1 MKKSVLALGAAVLA
15 VTGAAAT
22 VHAQQGEGQSGAPSA
37 MNGGMGMHRM
47 MHDPFGTATITRAD
61 AQAKAAEMFAV
72 HDVNRDGKLD
82 PADRAARMN
91 QRFDTMDTNRDGAL
105 SREEFSAAHAAKGDK
120 RMGHGMGHQGTGHKG
135 TGHKSMGH
143 KGMGGMMMMGMDANG
158 DRTITRDEF
167 VNGALQRFDA
177 ADANRDGKLTS
188 EERRTAMQAHMR
200 EMRAKMHGGMNKD
213 AGAGAADHDHDA
225 MTGGN

>member
-1 MKKSVLALGAAVLA
+1 MKKTFLALGAAVVA
-15 VTGAAAT
+15 ITGSAAI
-22 VHAQQGEGQSGAPSA
+22 VHAQQGGAPS
-37 MNGGMGMHRM
+37 GTGPGMGMHRM
-47 MHDPFGTATITRAD
+47 MHDPFGDATITRAE

-105 SREEFSAAHAAKGDK
+105 SREEFAAAHAGSKAGHDGAGHKAMGDK
-120 RMGHGMGHQGTGHKG
+120 GMGHKGMGHGR
-135 TGHKSMGH
+135 MGH

-167 VNGALQRFDA
+167 VNGALKHFDT

-188 EERRTAMQAHMR
+188 EERRSAMQAHRR
-200 EMRAKMHGGMNKD
+200 EMRERMHGGMNKD
-213 AGAGAADHDHDA
+213 AGAGTAGHDHGA